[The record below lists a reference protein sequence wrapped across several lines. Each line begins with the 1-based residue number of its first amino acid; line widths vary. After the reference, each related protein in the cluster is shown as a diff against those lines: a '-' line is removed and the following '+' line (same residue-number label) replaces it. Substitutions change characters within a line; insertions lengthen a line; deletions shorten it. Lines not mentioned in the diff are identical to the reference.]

1 MTSFDFSGIMDNS
14 IVEVEEN
21 PYSLDNIKS
30 DIVYWVKASLKWEE
44 GNWTEKEK
52 FILKKK
58 LMYCYLRKEVHWD
71 FAYKYNILA
80 KYIDIPKIILSSI
93 LSTSLFV
100 NASEDESFSTTMQ
113 YVNAGLSTS
122 LALMIGLNS
131 YVKFGDKYT
140 EHRTTSLEY
149 GKLASEIERLLQAPI
164 DERSSFSST
173 LADIDKKYSQ
183 LRDDAP
189 FIPKKIRDLYIN
201 KINTNE
207 YNDVMNI
214 TCRTKINENIE
225 DDDEEYKKAD
235 EYDKKNTCK
244 KQKFKPLIL
253 DALDKMRESDI
264 KKNPKENIREN
275 TTENIRENTTEKIR
289 ENTTENIRENKIDN
303 NNDEIKLDIINKEV
317 E

>member
-1 MTSFDFSGIMDNS
+1 MTSFDFSERIDNS

-30 DIVYWVKASLKWEE
+30 DTVYWVKASLKWEE
-44 GNWTEKEK
+44 GNWTEKDK

-164 DERSSFSST
+164 DERASFSST

-235 EYDKKNTCK
+235 EYDKKTTCK

-264 KKNPKENIREN
+264 KKIPKENTTDIIKEN
-275 TTENIRENTTEKIR
+275 TTENKIY
-289 ENTTENIRENKIDN
+289 NI
-303 NNDEIKLDIINKEV
+303 NDEIKVDITDKEV